1 MKVLHLM
8 KSLIKLPMKIFKP
21 FLIVTT
27 AAVVLTSCGGGVAP
41 ILSTPIGNIDTL
53 PLKVTPTEGDALK
66 TWGAAD
72 LATDTIP
79 GMSVDKAYNEILNT
93 RKGKNVIVA
102 VIDSGIDIEHEDLK
116 DVIWVNKDEIP
127 NNGKDDDKNGYIDDI
142 HGWNFLGD
150 IVAEN
155 LEFAR
160 YIKKLGPKF
169 KGKSESSIS
178 AADREDYAI
187 YKKALAEYEKEVS
200 ETTANKTRYEG
211 ILAQVKP
218 AHNAMSKKFGKED
231 YTVKDLSGIKNPSE
245 AEQGQIGVLSQML
258 GFADSVPDAIE
269 QLNGGVEYFG
279 GRLETHFNLEKNYR
293 GVVGDNPDDITD
305 TKYGNNDVDGP
316 DPKKE
321 DAMHGTHVAGIIA
334 AQRNNNVGM
343 NGVAD
348 NVEVMVIRAV
358 PDGDEYDKDIALA
371 IRYAVDNGAKV
382 INTSF
387 GKYYS
392 PNPEWVWDAIKY
404 ASDNDVL
411 IVNAAGNEGIN
422 LDTVQVYPNDQE
434 GTGAEIGD
442 TFITIGALNYKY
454 GGEMIA
460 NFSNY
465 GKSNVDLFA
474 PGVKIWA
481 TTPLDNYRYLQG
493 TSMASPGVAGV
504 AAVIRSYYPKLS
516 AKQVKQILMSSGL
529 SSNSSVMLGG
539 DASNTDSFKNISKSG
554 KMVNL
559 YNALIM
565 ASKM

>member
-1 MKVLHLM
+1 M

-27 AAVVLTSCGGGVAP
+27 AAIILTGCGSSVAP
-41 ILSTPIGNIDTL
+41 ILSTPISNIDTL

-93 RKGKNVIVA
+93 RKGSNVIVA

-150 IVAEN
+150 IIGEN
-155 LEFAR
+155 LEYAR

-169 KGKSESSIS
+169 KGKSESSVS
-178 AADREDYAI
+178 AADRKDYAI
-187 YKKALAEYEKEVS
+187 YKKALAEYEKEVQ
-200 ETTANKTRYEG
+200 EVTANKTRYEG
-211 ILAQVKP
+211 ILSQVKP
-218 AHNAMSKKFGKED
+218 AHAAMTKRFGKED
-231 YTVKDLSGIKNPSE
+231 YTVKDLSSIKNPSE
-245 AEQGQIGVLSQML
+245 AEQAQIGVLSQML
-258 GFADSVPDAIE
+258 GFSDSVPDAIE
-269 QLNGGVEYFG
+269 QLNGGVDYFS
-279 GRLETHFNLEKNYR
+279 GRLETHFNLKKDYR
-293 GVVGDNPDDITD
+293 SVLGDNPDDITD
-305 TKYGNNDVDGP
+305 TNYGNNDVDGP

-334 AQRNNNVGM
+334 AQRNNGIGM
-343 NGVAD
+343 NGVAS
-348 NVEVMVIRAV
+348 NVEIMVIRAV

-454 GGEMIA
+454 GSEMIA
-460 NFSNY
+460 M
-465 GKSNVDLFA
+465 L
-474 PGVKIWA
+474 I
-481 TTPLDNYRYLQG
+481 YLHQELEFG
-493 TSMASPGVAGV
+493 Q
-504 AAVIRSYYPKLS
+504 RL
-516 AKQVKQILMSSGL
+516 L
-529 SSNSSVMLGG
+529 
-539 DASNTDSFKNISKSG
+539 
-554 KMVNL
+554 
-559 YNALIM
+559 
-565 ASKM
+565 